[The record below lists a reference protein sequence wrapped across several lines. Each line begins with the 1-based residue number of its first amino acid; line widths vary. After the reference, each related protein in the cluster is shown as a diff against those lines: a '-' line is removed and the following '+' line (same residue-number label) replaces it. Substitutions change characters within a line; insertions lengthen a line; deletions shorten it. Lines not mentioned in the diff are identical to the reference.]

1 MTKDIIESKREKC
14 KVILVKIKN
23 KTQTISGIYFIWI
36 CIHFITTHLYSQF
49 CTPYSVQGFLMSPFL
64 TASPQCN
71 ALRWGI
77 DQGALSI
84 NNMWLV
90 IGAWF
95 LSKLA
100 IKKKRD

>member
-1 MTKDIIESKREKC
+1 
-14 KVILVKIKN
+14 
-23 KTQTISGIYFIWI
+23 
-36 CIHFITTHLYSQF
+36 
-49 CTPYSVQGFLMSPFL
+49 MSPFL

-100 IKKKRD
+100 IKKKHD